1 MLDLY
6 SKCLSSLPLVQEKKS
21 DYFALTEQ
29 HLQVL
34 WLEQKFF
41 KQLKT
46 TQGEI
51 IEVISP
57 GVWNKEAGP
66 DFLKAHVRIRERD
79 YRGDVEI
86 HLQEGGW
93 YQHGH
98 HQDPRYN
105 QVILH
110 LAYWQP
116 VRTLPINK
124 ENGQQAFAGY
134 LDECLTLPMPHLLR
148 LIDLDLYPS
157 KTFAGS
163 GRCAERL
170 FRTLPET
177 KTRELFQSAAYW
189 RLERK
194 GHFLEQHF
202 SQRALQ
208 FAGGVAMALGYK
220 QNAMSFLELFT
231 YLLNYRDLPYEELLA
246 IALGCCGFLE
256 EGRQKKWE
264 ASAYYQQLRLLW
276 WGRRDQM
283 TLQVHLKLDHIRPLH
298 HPIRRLAYLAH
309 LLQDPQLEN
318 LWTLF
323 LQEWENFLLQSDKNF
338 KKLKKILLERLP
350 HYADAYWDH
359 HFTFEQQAQDKHL
372 PSLGTDLKMHIL
384 LNTYLPLLYAHL
396 SLSGEHSYWKIFQD
410 FYASLEVTMTSKS
423 RYLQQ
428 RFFVDDK
435 ESAFLEEAQ
444 MAQGAYQLHHDFCIH
459 FEASCEGCPFVDR
472 YQAKFT

>member
-1 MLDLY
+1 MLNLY
-6 SKCLSSLPLVQEKKS
+6 SKCLSPLSLVQEPQS
-21 DYFALTEQ
+21 TYFSLTEQ

-46 TQGEI
+46 VQGEF

-66 DFLKAHVRIRERD
+66 DFLKAHIRIGNRD

-86 HLQEGGW
+86 HLQENGW
-93 YQHGH
+93 YQHHH
-98 HQDPRYN
+98 HQDVRYN

-116 VRTLPINK
+116 VRSLPINK
-124 ENGQQAFAGY
+124 ENGQQAFTSY
-134 LDECLTLPMPHLLR
+134 LDECLTLPMPQLLR

-157 KTFAGS
+157 KAFAGS

-170 FRTLPET
+170 FRTLPEAQ
-177 KTRELFQSAAYW
+177 TRKLFQSAAYW

-202 SQRALQ
+202 SQRAWQ

-220 QNAMSFLELFT
+220 QNAMAFLELFT
-231 YLLNYRDLPYEELLA
+231 YLLDYRDLPYEELLA
-246 IALGCCGFLE
+246 LALGCCGFLE

-264 ASAYYQQLRLLW
+264 SSTYYQELRLLW
-276 WGRRDQM
+276 WGKRDQI
-283 TLQVHLKLDHIRPLH
+283 TLQINLKLDHIRPLH
-298 HPIRRLAYLAH
+298 HPIRRLAYLTR
-309 LLQDPQLEN
+309 LLQDSQLEN
-318 LWTLF
+318 LWSLF
-323 LQEWENFLLQSDKNF
+323 LQEWEKFTLQTDKNY
-338 KKLKKILLERLP
+338 KKLKNQLLDLLP
-350 HYADAYWDH
+350 HYTNSYWDH
-359 HFTFEQQAQDKHL
+359 HYTFESHVQSQYL
-372 PSLGTDLKMHIL
+372 PGLGSELKMHIL
-384 LNTYLPLLYAHL
+384 LNTYLPLLYA
-396 SLSGEHSYWKIFQD
+396 SLIEQSSDWQFFQN
-410 FYASLEVTMTSKS
+410 FYASLEMTLTSKS

-428 RFFVDDK
+428 RFFGNEK
-435 ESAFLEEAQ
+435 ESVFLEEAQ

-459 FEASCEGCPFVDR
+459 FEASCEGCPFVER
-472 YQAKFT
+472 YQATH

>member
-1 MLDLY
+1 MLSVY
-6 SKCLSSLPLVQEKKS
+6 SKCLSPLSLVQESKS
-21 DYFALTEQ
+21 SYFSLTEQ

-46 TQGEI
+46 VQGES
-51 IEVISP
+51 IEVVSP

-66 DFLKAHVRIRERD
+66 DFLKAHIRIGERD

-86 HLQEGGW
+86 HLQENGW
-93 YQHGH
+93 YQHHH
-98 HQDPRYN
+98 HQDARYN
-105 QVILH
+105 HVILH

-116 VRTLPINK
+116 ARSLPINK

-134 LDECLTLPMPHLLR
+134 LDECLTLPMPQLLR

-163 GRCAERL
+163 GHCAEHL
-170 FRTLPET
+170 FRTLPDAQ
-177 KTRELFQSAAYW
+177 TRKLFQSAAYW

-194 GHFLEQHF
+194 GYFLEQHF

-220 QNAMSFLELFT
+220 QNAMAFLELFT
-231 YLLNYRDLPYEELLA
+231 YLLTYRDLPYEELLA
-246 IALGCCGFLE
+246 LALGCCGFLE

-264 ASAYYQQLRLLW
+264 SSAYYQELRLLW
-276 WGRRDQM
+276 WGKRDQV
-283 TLQVHLKLDHIRPLH
+283 TVQINLKLDHIRPLH
-298 HPIRRLAYLAH
+298 HPIRRLAYLTR

-318 LWTLF
+318 LWSLF
-323 LQEWENFLLQSDKNF
+323 LQEWEKFVLQADKNF
-338 KKLKKILLERLP
+338 KKLKNQLIELLP
-350 HYADAYWDH
+350 HYTDSYWDH
-359 HFTFEQQAQDKHL
+359 HYTFESHAQSKHL
-372 PSLGTDLKMHIL
+372 PGLGSELKMHIL
-384 LNTYLPLLYAHL
+384 LNTYLPLLYA
-396 SLSGEHSYWKIFQD
+396 SLIGQSSNWQLFQD
-410 FYASLEVTMTSKS
+410 FYASLEMALTSKS

-428 RFFVDDK
+428 RFFGNEK
-435 ESAFLEEAQ
+435 EPDFLEEAQ

-459 FEASCEGCPFVDR
+459 FEASCEGCPFVER
-472 YQAKFT
+472 YQAMY